1 MMRLEDRQRLA
12 AEAKTRE
19 ELEIAVGSI
28 RSYILSRW
36 SEIKTFERAD
46 RMARGIAAHARRMD
60 DFAVVCAVKRGED
73 PFSDIFATPAAA
85 E

>member
-12 AEAKTRE
+12 ADAKTRE
-19 ELEIAVGSI
+19 ELEFAVGSI

-36 SEIKTFERAD
+36 SEVKTFERAD

-60 DFAVVCAVKRGED
+60 DFAAVCAVRRGED
-73 PFSDIFATPAAA
+73 PFANIFASPVGV

>member
-19 ELEIAVGSI
+19 ELEVAVGSI
-28 RSYILSRW
+28 RSYIRICW
-36 SEIKTFERAD
+36 QEVKTFERAD

-60 DFAVVCAVKRGED
+60 DFAVICAVRRGED
-73 PFSDIFATPAAA
+73 PFASIFPTPAAA